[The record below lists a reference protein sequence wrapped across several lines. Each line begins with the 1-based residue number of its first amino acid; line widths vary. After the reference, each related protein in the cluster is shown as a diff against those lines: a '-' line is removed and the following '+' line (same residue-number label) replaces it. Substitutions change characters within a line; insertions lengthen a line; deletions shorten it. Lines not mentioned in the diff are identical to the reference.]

1 MQKTKSIDGK
11 NEQMYYIPINIVKK
25 LAEEEGFCDCG
36 AAKCEKLNL
45 SSFKDWLAKGYN
57 ASMSYLENYFD
68 KRENPK
74 LLVENTKTIFC
85 FLMSYND
92 ISNENTSD
100 SSVANNKLKIAS
112 YAQRRDYHCVIK
124 QKLNNI
130 IARLQTQFPNLQAKA
145 FVDTAPIRERDW
157 AIKCGLGWK
166 GKNSLLVTKKF
177 GNKVFIGEILC
188 DYESDYGTETKNLCG
203 KCEKCLTS
211 CPNNA
216 ILMDG
221 TIDANL
227 CISYQ
232 TIENK
237 GDIPQNINLQNYI
250 YGCDICLE
258 TCIWNIKAKKVPM
271 QDIDV
276 KELVC
281 SLLDKIEKNEDCKE
295 EFQKLKKLSPMDRI
309 KYQKLLSNIEHNK
322 KFEKN

>member
-1 MQKTKSIDGK
+1 MH
-11 NEQMYYIPINIVKK
+11 YIPINIIKK
-25 LAEEEGFCDCG
+25 LAKEEGFCDCG
-36 AAKCEKLNL
+36 AAKCEKLDL

-68 KRENPK
+68 KRENPE
-74 LLVENTKTIFC
+74 LLFENTKTIFC

-92 ISNENTSD
+92 ISNENIND
-100 SSVANNKLKIAS
+100 SNVANNKLKIAS
-112 YAQRRDYHCVIK
+112 YAQRRDYHYVIK

-130 IARLQTQFPNLQAKA
+130 IVKLQMQFPNLQAKA

-166 GKNSLLVTKKF
+166 GKNSLLVTKEF

-188 DYESDYGTETKNLCG
+188 DYESDYSTETKNLCG

-216 ILMDG
+216 ILTDG

-237 GDIPQNINLQNYI
+237 GDIPLNIDLQNYI

-258 TCIWNIKAKKVPM
+258 ACIWNTKAEKVPI

-281 SLLDKIEKNEDCKE
+281 SMLGKIENNEDFKV

-309 KYQKLLSNIEHNK
+309 KYQKLRSNIEHNK